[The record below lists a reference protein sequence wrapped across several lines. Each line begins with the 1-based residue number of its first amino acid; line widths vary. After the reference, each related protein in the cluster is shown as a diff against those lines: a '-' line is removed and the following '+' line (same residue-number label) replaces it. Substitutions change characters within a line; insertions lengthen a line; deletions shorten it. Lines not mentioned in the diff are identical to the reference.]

1 MKRPKYI
8 LLRLL
13 LVAIPLLMAMAPA
26 VAQTSV
32 YTGQATE
39 LSVVAVP
46 GDTYSWELYENVTG
60 VNFATDPGNCPVSD
74 AYFTGGIN
82 TGSVVNVT
90 WLKAGTYFYKVTAK
104 RSGCT
109 SNLKVGKIVV
119 IDATPTALLL
129 EPPPVCSG
137 DSAILTVQLTGTAP
151 WGIDISDGTQVYTY
165 TNITTDTFSIPVS
178 PTATTSYTVV
188 KVSDAHGV
196 NLNPSNTVTL
206 VVKPRPVT
214 SPIIQYGP

>member
-32 YTGQATE
+32 YTGQSTE

-82 TGSVVNVT
+82 TGTVVNVT

-119 IDATPTALLL
+119 IDAIPTALLL
-129 EPPPVCSG
+129 DPPPVCSG

-151 WGIDISDGTQVYTY
+151 WSIDISDGTQVYSY
-165 TNITTDTFSIPVS
+165 TNITTNTFSIPVS
-178 PTATTSYTVV
+178 PTVTTSYTVV

>member
-32 YTGQATE
+32 YTGQATA
-39 LSVVAVP
+39 LSVVSVP
-46 GDTYSWELYENVTG
+46 GDTSSWELYENVTG
-60 VNFATDPGNCPVSD
+60 VNFATDAGNCPVSD

-119 IDATPTALLL
+119 IDAIPTALLL
-129 EPPPVCSG
+129 DPPPVCSG

-151 WGIDISDGTQVYTY
+151 WSIDISDGTQVYSY
-165 TNITTDTFSIPVS
+165 TNITTNTFSIPVS
-178 PTATTSYTVV
+178 PTVTTSYTVV